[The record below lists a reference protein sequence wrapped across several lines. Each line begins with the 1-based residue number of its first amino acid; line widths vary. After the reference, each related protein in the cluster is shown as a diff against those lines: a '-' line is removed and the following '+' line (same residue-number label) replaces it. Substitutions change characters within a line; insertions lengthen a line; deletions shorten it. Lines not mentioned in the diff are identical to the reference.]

1 MIVFNLPI
9 TGTLQPKVGTF
20 NVFPYYG
27 LFKLCLSKI
36 MRKLLFIIFCLS
48 LYSSSA
54 WAGDCDTTIS
64 SSTTSK
70 LTCAANDELT
80 ITSSGTIEV
89 GGTAG
94 TTTTAIDGY
103 PFKDNL
109 TINNAGTISG
119 NGNYPV
125 SFRSSDNS
133 TMINSGTI
141 FGQVSVIYLR
151 DANNLLLPMNLQ
163 EKFIQLMQIPLNRKK
178 RLMV

>member
-1 MIVFNLPI
+1 MIKRLGILV
-9 TGTLQPKVGTF
+9 
-20 NVFPYYG
+20 
-27 LFKLCLSKI
+27 
-36 MRKLLFIIFCLS
+36 FCLF

-54 WAGDCDTTIS
+54 WAGDCNTTIS

-109 TINNAGTISG
+109 IINNAGTISG

-133 TMINSGTI
+133 TLTNSGTI

-151 DANNLLLPMNLQ
+151 DANDFTLTNESTGKIYTTYANTIKSQ
-163 EKFIQLMQIPLNRKK
+163 EATDGIVIHNYGKIYGGATLSLIHI
-178 RLMV
+178 